1 MSGLR
6 RLLLLAAGSVAVAYL
21 VSRYVSDRAV
31 PSVDEVR
38 DRAPSAEE
46 LREQTAD
53 AVSDEFRPI
62 PIGDRGEN
70 EGRAQEKTEDTDG
83 TDPID
88 DVETSID
95 VTDGERSPEEIAER
109 ADEEV
114 PEPGEM
120 AVDEEVAEELIDDE
134 DDLEGA
140 NEGEQE
146 SDGDEEEGDEQ
157 GRNE

>member
-1 MSGLR
+1 M
-6 RLLLLAAGSVAVAYL
+6 
-21 VSRYVSDRAV
+21 SDRAV

-70 EGRAQEKTEDTDG
+70 EERAREKTEDTDG

-95 VTDGERSPEEIAER
+95 VTEGERSAEEIAER

-120 AVDEEVAEELIDDE
+120 AVDEEVAEELIDE

-140 NEGEQE
+140 DGEQE
-146 SDGDEEEGDEQ
+146 SDGDEEEGGEQ
-157 GRNE
+157 GKNE